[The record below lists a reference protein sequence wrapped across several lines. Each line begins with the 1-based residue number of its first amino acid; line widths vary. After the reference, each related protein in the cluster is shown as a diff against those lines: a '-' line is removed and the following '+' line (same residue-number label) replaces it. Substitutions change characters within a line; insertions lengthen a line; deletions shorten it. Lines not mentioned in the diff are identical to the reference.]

1 MCGFI
6 GSYNTK
12 ISKTI
17 LKIATKS
24 INHRGPD
31 DTKIS
36 VGKNW
41 SIGFNRLAIIDLNK
55 RSMQPFKN
63 DDVIVFL
70 NGEIFN
76 YLELI
81 EKEKEFKPKTK
92 SDVEIV
98 PFLYK
103 KYGIKFLNKLNG
115 MFSIVII
122 DEKKN
127 CTYLIR
133 DRYGE
138 KPLFYIKKNKKI
150 FFSSEISALKKIV
163 NLEINKKNLEIN
175 FRCGFLPQPLT
186 LYKNLFSV
194 KPGCFLEVG
203 KDKIIEHQWYNLK
216 LNKDLLDNYNF
227 MDAKNIFLKNF
238 DNSLKLRLR
247 SDVKVGLFISGGL
260 DSNFLLKRMKN
271 FKNKITLLY
280 CNIPGK
286 FQKEKN
292 TTDIDISFD
301 KSRYDFIKSD
311 FNYNF
316 FNKNLVRIVNNFDS
330 ILFDSSILIFYFLSD
345 TAKKKKIKVILTGNG
360 GDELFGGYTWQYQI
374 RKIPNLFLKQIFDK
388 RIRFLEKIYNTIYSL
403 KFLVKLKNILNVV
416 NCPLS
421 WHLKSWDN
429 KYGKFFPPE
438 DNSIKLKMFKL
449 NKSFYNKL
457 INTKN
462 FEFFNKFNFLTM
474 KIFGVEQHHK
484 IDLSS
489 MYNSIENRS
498 PFYDYKVIK
507 TMMSISDKRKRELGE
522 KGLLK
527 KFAEGIL
534 PKKILDKEKSG
545 PALNIGYLYKQIGIK
560 DLLSFLKKNK
570 KYFKKLL
577 PEFFNEK
584 LNYFISNFDKKKD
597 MDLLFGLINFVIW
610 CKLNIDNSIKKPN
623 LNLEEILKT

>member
-6 GSYNTK
+6 GSYNIK
-12 ISKTI
+12 ISKNK

-24 INHRGPD
+24 IEHRGPD
-31 DTKIS
+31 DTKITI
-36 VGKNW
+36 GKNW

-55 RSMQPFKN
+55 RSMQPFKK
-63 DDVIVFL
+63 DGVLVFL

-81 EKEKEFKPKTK
+81 KKEKDFNPKTK

-127 CTYLIR
+127 CMYLIR

-138 KPLFYIKKNKKI
+138 KPLFYIQIDKKI
-150 FFSSEISALKKIV
+150 FFSSEIKALKKII
-163 NLEINKKNLEIN
+163 NLEVDKKNLEIN

-194 KPGCFLEVG
+194 KPGCLLEVR
-203 KDKIIEHQWYNLK
+203 KNKITEQQWYNLE
-216 LNKDLLDNYNF
+216 LNKNLINNYDF
-227 MDAKNIFLKNF
+227 DHAKYSFLKNF

-260 DSNFLLKRMKN
+260 DSNFLFKRMKN

-292 TTDIDISFD
+292 TTDVNINFD
-301 KSRYDFIKSD
+301 KSKYEFIKSD
-311 FNYNF
+311 FNYIF
-316 FNKNLVRIVNNFDS
+316 FNKNIVKIIDNFDS
-330 ILFDSSILIFYFLSD
+330 ILFDSSILVLYFLSD
-345 TAKKKKIKVILTGNG
+345 IAKKKKIKVILTGNG
-360 GDELFGGYTWQYQI
+360 GDELFGGYPWQYQI
-374 RKIPNLFLKQIFDK
+374 RKIPKFFLQQIFDK
-388 RIRFLEKIYNTIYSL
+388 RIKFLEQIYNLIYSS
-403 KFLVKLKNILNVV
+403 KFLNKLKNILNVV

-429 KYGKFFPPE
+429 KYGKFFLPE
-438 DNSIKLKMFKL
+438 NNFIKRKMFRL
-449 NKSFYNKL
+449 NKYFYNKTNK
-457 INTKN
+457 IKN
-462 FEFFNKFNFLTM
+462 FDFFNRFNLLTM

-484 IDLSS
+484 IDLST

-498 PFYDYKVIK
+498 PFYDYKVVK
-507 TMMSISDKRKRELGE
+507 TMMSINDKQKREFGD

-527 KFAEGIL
+527 KFAKNIL
-534 PKKILDKEKSG
+534 PKKILDKAKSG
-545 PALNIGYLYKQIGIK
+545 PSLNIGYLYKQIEYEN
-560 DLLSFLKKNK
+560 LLLFVKKNK
-570 KYFKKLL
+570 KYFKKFL
-577 PEFFNEK
+577 PVFFNKK
-584 LNYFISNFDKKKD
+584 LSHFIFNFDKKKD
-597 MDLLFGLINFVIW
+597 MDILFGLVNFVIW
-610 CKLNIDNSIKKPN
+610 CKLNIDNSIKKAN
-623 LNLEEILKT
+623 INLEELIKN

>member
-1 MCGFI
+1 MCGFV

-203 KDKIIEHQWYNLK
+203 NDKIIEHQWYNLK
-216 LNKDLLDNYNF
+216 LNKDLLDNDNF
-227 MDAKNIFLKNF
+227 MDAKNTFLKNLLDKDYSYRYLPNTLQDKEGF
-238 DNSLKLRLR
+238 YLYSIACFLPILWKILQTLLLRIMSVESSGSSALSRIGIDSYSNIHHGGILAAFQFLGGNRYNLCFNNSNLNNLSNLEKYISYFNCSMSITSLVFL
-247 SDVKVGLFISGGL
+247 SILSILGLVI
-260 DSNFLLKRMKN
+260 LLKN
-271 FKNKITLLY
+271 SNK
-280 CNIPGK
+280 
-286 FQKEKN
+286 
-292 TTDIDISFD
+292 
-301 KSRYDFIKSD
+301 
-311 FNYNF
+311 
-316 FNKNLVRIVNNFDS
+316 
-330 ILFDSSILIFYFLSD
+330 
-345 TAKKKKIKVILTGNG
+345 AKWM
-360 GDELFGGYTWQYQI
+360 FA
-374 RKIPNLFLKQIFDK
+374 
-388 RIRFLEKIYNTIYSL
+388 
-403 KFLVKLKNILNVV
+403 
-416 NCPLS
+416 PLS
-421 WHLKSWDN
+421 WSLLFFCLLFQQSFAVHLQGHSLIFAYIFAIN
-429 KYGKFFPPE
+429 IVYFFKNISKLLAIPKLFEILIMIPITTGILI
-438 DNSIKLKMFKL
+438 NSIRV
-449 NKSFYNKL
+449 SFITG
-457 INTKN
+457 IN
-462 FEFFNKFNFLTM
+462 
-474 KIFGVEQHHK
+474 G
-484 IDLSS
+484 
-489 MYNSIENRS
+489 
-498 PFYDYKVIK
+498 
-507 TMMSISDKRKRELGE
+507 
-522 KGLLK
+522 
-527 KFAEGIL
+527 
-534 PKKILDKEKSG
+534 
-545 PALNIGYLYKQIGIK
+545 
-560 DLLSFLKKNK
+560 
-570 KYFKKLL
+570 
-577 PEFFNEK
+577 
-584 LNYFISNFDKKKD
+584 
-597 MDLLFGLINFVIW
+597 
-610 CKLNIDNSIKKPN
+610 
-623 LNLEEILKT
+623 

>member
-1 MCGFI
+1 M
-6 GSYNTK
+6 
-12 ISKTI
+12 
-17 LKIATKS
+17 
-24 INHRGPD
+24 
-31 DTKIS
+31 
-36 VGKNW
+36 
-41 SIGFNRLAIIDLNK
+41 
-55 RSMQPFKN
+55 
-63 DDVIVFL
+63 
-70 NGEIFN
+70 
-76 YLELI
+76 
-81 EKEKEFKPKTK
+81 
-92 SDVEIV
+92 
-98 PFLYK
+98 
-103 KYGIKFLNKLNG
+103 
-115 MFSIVII
+115 
-122 DEKKN
+122 
-127 CTYLIR
+127 
-133 DRYGE
+133 
-138 KPLFYIKKNKKI
+138 
-150 FFSSEISALKKIV
+150 
-163 NLEINKKNLEIN
+163 
-175 FRCGFLPQPLT
+175 
-186 LYKNLFSV
+186 
-194 KPGCFLEVG
+194 
-203 KDKIIEHQWYNLK
+203 
-216 LNKDLLDNYNF
+216 LDNYNF

-316 FNKNLVRIVNNFDS
+316 FNKNLVSIVNNFDS